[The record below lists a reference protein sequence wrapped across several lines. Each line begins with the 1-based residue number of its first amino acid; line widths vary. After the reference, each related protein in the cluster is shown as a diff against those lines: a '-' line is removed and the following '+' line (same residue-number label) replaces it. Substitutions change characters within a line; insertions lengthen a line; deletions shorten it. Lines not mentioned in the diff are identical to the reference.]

1 MIHVLATVLIKEGHL
16 PEALDCY
23 RYLVP
28 QVLEKEPGCL
38 EYIPTVDHDLGLANQ
53 DRAPTRILV
62 AERWQS
68 ETDFRAH
75 LAMPHC
81 AEFRA
86 RIAPYLAERISVSIT
101 RPALEM
107 P

>member
-1 MIHVLATVLIKEGHL
+1 MIHVLATVLIKDGCL

-23 RYLVP
+23 QYLVP

-38 EYIPTVDHDLGLANQ
+38 EYVPTVDHDLGLANQ
-53 DRAPTRILV
+53 DRVPARILV

-75 LAMPHC
+75 LTMPHC
-81 AEFRA
+81 VEFRA
-86 RIAPYLAERISVSIT
+86 RIAPYLAEGISVLIT